1 MATIRL
7 PLHLRKLAGHQE
19 QLLIP
24 NGKLINGL
32 KELLSTY
39 PALKPY
45 LLDDNENLCHFVN
58 LYVNEQDIRFVDG
71 LQTEVKENDV
81 ITMILAIAGG

>member
-1 MATIRL
+1 MAIIQL
-7 PLHLRKLAGHQE
+7 PLHLRKFVAQGEVLS
-19 QLLIP
+19 IP
-24 NGKLINGL
+24 NGKIIDSLKKLI
-32 KELLSTY
+32 STY

-58 LYVNEQDIRFVDG
+58 LYVNGQDIRFIDG

-81 ITMILAIAGG
+81 IAMILAIAGG

>member
-1 MATIRL
+1 MSTLQL

-19 QLLIP
+19 RLDLS
-24 NGKLINGL
+24 NGKLANSL
-32 KELLSTY
+32 KELISLY

-58 LYVNEQDIRFVDG
+58 LYVNGQDIRFVEG

-81 ITMILAIAGG
+81 IVLILAIAGG